1 MRPERRLRELR
12 GHRELRVSTDLGPRG
27 GFARHAEPD
36 QNQTFDMTPRFS
48 VDFNELL
55 ERDLIM
61 LSQTDFRKDIN
72 GSSVLLV
79 EGLPIEV
86 QEDNLYDDGTH
97 EVLFARGVVEANST
111 GLGLTSNG
119 AADLTPR
126 ASTTLQVSSVNAEIY
141 DTELSPAEGARV
153 AKLSQ
158 AELALIDTALL
169 SQISGD
175 WRKVARVVGMA
186 MLSTRGLPSG
196 VPDAFFAKWVRLLVE
211 SGQLESQG
219 DLRRMRFSEIR
230 RTSV

>member
-1 MRPERRLRELR
+1 
-12 GHRELRVSTDLGPRG
+12 
-27 GFARHAEPD
+27 
-36 QNQTFDMTPRFS
+36 TFDMTSRFS

-55 ERDLIM
+55 ERDLVM

-111 GLGLTSNG
+111 GTWSHVKWCCRFDSEGFYDIAG
-119 AADLTPR
+119 
-126 ASTTLQVSSVNAEIY
+126 SSVNEEIY
-141 DTELSPAEGARV
+141 NTELSPAEGARV

-169 SQISGD
+169 SQVSDD

-186 MLSTRGLPSG
+186 MLSTRDLPSG
-196 VPDAFFAKWVRLLVE
+196 VPDAFFAKRVRLLVE

-230 RTSV
+230 RTSA